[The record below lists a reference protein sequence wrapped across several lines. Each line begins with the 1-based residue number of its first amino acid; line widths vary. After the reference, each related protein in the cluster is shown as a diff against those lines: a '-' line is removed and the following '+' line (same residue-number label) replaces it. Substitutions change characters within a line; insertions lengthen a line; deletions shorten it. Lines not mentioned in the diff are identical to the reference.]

1 MICTRSSAGVTV
13 MESNLCF
20 SNLLKG
26 KLDQHIVINVAF
38 EKGRM
43 LKSLR

>member
-1 MICTRSSAGVTV
+1 
-13 MESNLCF
+13 MESILCF

-26 KLDQHIVINVAF
+26 KLDQHIVINGAF

-43 LKSLR
+43 LKSLDR